1 MQRRKLLWMAGAA
14 AGSVFGQGA
23 APGAATGR
31 AKCRL
36 VLAITVDQFRYD
48 YLTRFRGEYTGGI
61 ARMLTQ
67 GAVFTNAFYEHTPT
81 VTAVGHAT
89 ILSGASPAL
98 SGIVGNDWWDREM
111 NREVTSVF
119 DPKAKTL
126 GAPERAAASPHRLLV
141 STIGDEIKMSGKGES
156 RTIGISVKDRGAI
169 LPAGR
174 MADAAYWFDNES
186 GRFVSSTWYQK
197 ALPGWVEAFNGRKP
211 GEKFLGAEWKAGD
224 LLLKKMPAK
233 ADTMFYSNMEAS
245 PFGNELLEEFTEAAI
260 ENEKLGQH
268 AGVDVLAVSF
278 SCNDYVGHA
287 EGPDSPHAHDMCRRT
302 DAMLARLFAFLDK
315 KIGMRNVLVVFTA
328 DHGVAP
334 VPEVNTARKM
344 PGARLKDRAIGAAI
358 EEALSAR
365 YGAGK
370 WLVQAKSPYVPYLDY
385 ELLSARRIAAREA
398 RQVAAE
404 AVRNLPG
411 IARVYTKDQM
421 MEGIAI
427 GDFVARRVH
436 NGYYAGRGPDLV
448 VITEPYAMY
457 AARGTTHGAPFH
469 YDAQVPVILMGPG
482 VKPGR
487 YHRAA
492 AVNDIAP
499 TLATLLEVAMPSGN
513 MGRTLDECLTY

>member
-1 MQRRKLLWMAGAA
+1 MQRRELLGLAGAA
-14 AGSVFGQGA
+14 VGSAFGQAVAPAGA
-23 APGAATGR
+23 R
-31 AKCRL
+31 AKCKL

-48 YLTRFRGEYTGGI
+48 YLTRFRSEYTGGI

-89 ILSGASPAL
+89 IMTGASPIL
-98 SGIVGNDWWDREM
+98 SGIVGNDWWDREL

-119 DPKAKTL
+119 DPKEKTL
-126 GAPERAAASPHRLLV
+126 GAPERAASSPHRLLV
-141 STIGDEIKMSGKGES
+141 STIGDEIKMSAKGES

-186 GRFVSSTWYQK
+186 GKFVSSTWYQK
-197 ALPGWVEAFNGRKP
+197 ALPGWVDGFNGEKR
-211 GEKFLGAEWKAGD
+211 GEKFLGAEWKAGNV
-224 LLLKKMPAK
+224 LLKKMPMK
-233 ADTMFYSNMEAS
+233 ADTMFYSNMESS
-245 PFGNELLEEFTEAAI
+245 PFGNDLLEEFTEAAI

-268 AGVDVLAVSF
+268 AGVDLLAVSF

-287 EGPDSPHAHDMCRRT
+287 EGPDSPHAHDMSVRT
-302 DAMLARLFAFLDK
+302 DKMLAKLFAFLEK
-315 KIGMRNVLVVFTA
+315 KIGMRNVLVTFTA

-344 PGARLKDRAIGAAI
+344 PGGRMRDKDIGAAI
-358 EEALSAR
+358 ENALNAK
-365 YGAGK
+365 YGTGK
-370 WLVQAKSPYVPYLDY
+370 WLTQAKSQYVPYLNYD
-385 ELLSARRIAAREA
+385 LLSARRIDAREA

-404 AVRNLPG
+404 AVRNLPH

-421 MEGIAI
+421 IDGIAI
-427 GDFVARRVH
+427 TDFLARRAH
-436 NGYYAGRGPDLV
+436 NGYYPGRGPDLV
-448 VITEPYAMY
+448 VLTEPYYMY
-457 AARGTTHGAPFH
+457 SPRGTTHGAAYH

-482 VKPGR
+482 VKAGR
-487 YHRAA
+487 YHKAA

-499 TLATLLEVAMPSGN
+499 TVATLLDVAMPSGS